1 MSDNEQNTNTN
12 TNIKS
17 QIKEKIEMDFCDQMI
32 DDTKPTMTTP
42 YTIDYINEFVEEI
55 ITEFDM
61 DFDEY
66 DDREIDKSLAVQ
78 PYDNLVEMT
87 FYNGEYSDDFV
98 LAFIDEFIRLLKINP
113 LNNECLE
120 EMYLFVEDDLDER
133 AQPVSTYEVI
143 VDRDP
148 RKIITLYLYLYA
160 TSLH

>member
-55 ITEFDM
+55 ITE
-61 DFDEY
+61 
-66 DDREIDKSLAVQ
+66 SLAVQ